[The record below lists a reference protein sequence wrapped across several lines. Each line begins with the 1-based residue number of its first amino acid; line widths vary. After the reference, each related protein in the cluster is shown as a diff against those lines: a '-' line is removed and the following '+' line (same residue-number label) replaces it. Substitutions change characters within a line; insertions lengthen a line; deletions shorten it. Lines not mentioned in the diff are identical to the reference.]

1 MRVHVFKHAPF
12 EGIGHIQRLL
22 SSWGNSVQH
31 TCFYEPDPQL
41 PALHDVDLLIVM
53 GGPMSVNDEQKL
65 PWLIAE
71 KRFIRKTIDAGIP
84 VLGICLGAQLI
95 ANALGAAV
103 GSNDCAEIGWF
114 PVESVDT
121 PQHFDSFRMPS
132 EITAMHWHGET
143 FQIPKGA
150 VRLARSEACANQAFQ
165 FGRRTIAL
173 QFHPEITKEI
183 VEELLVDSGDELEP
197 GPYVQSALEL
207 ASAPE
212 AAYAPGHRLIE
223 SILEYLV
230 AS

>member
-1 MRVHVFKHAPF
+1 MRVQVFKHVPF

-22 SSWGNSVQH
+22 SSWGDNVQH
-31 TCFYEPDPQL
+31 TCFYEPDHQL
-41 PALHDVDLLIVM
+41 PALHDVDLLIIM
-53 GGPMSVNDEQKL
+53 GGPMSVNDEQEL
-65 PWLIAE
+65 PWLVSE
-71 KRFIRKTIDAGIP
+71 KQFIREAIDAGIP
-84 VLGICLGAQLI
+84 ILGICLGAQLI

-103 GSNDCAEIGWF
+103 GSNSCSEIGWF
-114 PVESVDT
+114 PVEAVGTS
-121 PQHFDSFRMPS
+121 QHSDNFRMPS

-143 FQIPKGA
+143 FQIPREA

-183 VEELLVDSGDELEP
+183 VEELLEHFGHELEP
-197 GPYVQSALEL
+197 GPYMQSALEL

-212 AAYAPGHRLIE
+212 TAYAPGHRLVE
-223 SILEYLV
+223 SILGYLV